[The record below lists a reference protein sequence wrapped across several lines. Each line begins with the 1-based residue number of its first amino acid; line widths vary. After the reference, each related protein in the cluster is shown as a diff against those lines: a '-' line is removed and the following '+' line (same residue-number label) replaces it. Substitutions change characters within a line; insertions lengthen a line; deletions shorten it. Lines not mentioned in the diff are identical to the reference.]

1 MAEEDYLKDLN
12 EALEMFQTYFPEK
25 REDIDIIVLR
35 GHQLAESLLYKFIKQ
50 NVRYP
55 EYIDSFFIRWEP
67 LVALVRAMKNEKTK
81 EYKGLMVP
89 VRIIID
95 LETRKFEIEVKTPPT
110 SQLILRELGLDKG
123 SDRPKHKIIGNL
135 TIDQVIKIARIKRK
149 QSLAKS
155 LKGVV
160 KEVLGTCVSMGVTV
174 DGKDPRI
181 VQKEID
187 EGKYNIP
194 EE

>member
-12 EALEMFQTYFPEK
+12 EALERFQTYFPEK

-81 EYKGLMVP
+81 EYDWVSLHNQTEP
-89 VRIIID
+89 NRA
-95 LETRKFEIEVKTPPT
+95 T
-110 SQLILRELGLDKG
+110 SGDA
-123 SDRPKHKIIGNL
+123 RPIP
-135 TIDQVIKIARIKRK
+135 
-149 QSLAKS
+149 S
-155 LKGVV
+155 
-160 KEVLGTCVSMGVTV
+160 V
-174 DGKDPRI
+174 DMAS
-181 VQKEID
+181 
-187 EGKYNIP
+187 
-194 EE
+194 

>member
-1 MAEEDYLKDLN
+1 MAKAVIE
-12 EALEMFQTYFPEK
+12 
-25 REDIDIIVLR
+25 VLVE
-35 GHQLAESLLYKFIKQ
+35 GGNVSPGPPLGPQLGPYKV
-50 NVRYP
+50 NVS
-55 EYIDSFFIRWEP
+55 E
-67 LVALVRAMKNEKTK
+67 VVRKINEKTK

-89 VRIIID
+89 VKIIID
-95 LETRKFEIEVKTPPT
+95 LETRKFDIEVKTPPT
-110 SQLILRELGLDKG
+110 SQLILRELGIEKG
-123 SDRPKHKIIGNL
+123 SEKPKHKVVGNL

-174 DGKDPRI
+174 EGKDPRI
-181 VQKEID
+181 VQREID